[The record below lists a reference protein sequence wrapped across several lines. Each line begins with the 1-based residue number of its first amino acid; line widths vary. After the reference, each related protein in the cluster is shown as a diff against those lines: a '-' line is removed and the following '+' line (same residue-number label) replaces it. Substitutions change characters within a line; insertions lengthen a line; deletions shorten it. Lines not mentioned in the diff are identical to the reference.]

1 MPETSRGGPL
11 RRAVLLLSAAF
22 AGLLL
27 GLGVNSSASA
37 QDALGVHG
45 ELQNQQDEPIAGVSI
60 TVTDAGGTEIATVES
75 AADGKWAV
83 PLEAEGTYVIT
94 LDESTLPDGLLVRN
108 GKPQLEVEITTD
120 RTVLFPLDTQLA
132 EGVTPE
138 TPDDSPSAGGTE
150 SEEPGDE
157 SSSPADEAADGE
169 ALGEIEDEG
178 GATRAVSLLV
188 SGIHFGLMIALAA
201 VGLSMVFG
209 TTGLTNFAHGDLVT
223 FGGVIA
229 LLFNITFGV
238 PVWLAAIAAVALGA
252 AFGWAQDWGLWKPL
266 RRRGTGLV
274 SMMIISIGVAMLIR
288 FATLFFVG
296 GERRRYD
303 QYVGQEPWDFGW
315 LVITPKEVVTGSIA
329 LGVCILVGLA
339 LIFTRLGKATRAV
352 SDNPALAES
361 TGIDVNKVIRLVWT
375 IGGALA
381 AMSGV
386 FLSISDGVKFDMGQH
401 LLLLVFAAVVL
412 GGLGTAFGAFVGSML
427 IGVFVQMSTLVVAPE
442 LKYVGALAVLI
453 IIMLT
458 RPQGILG
465 RRERIG

>member
-1 MPETSRGGPL
+1 MS
-11 RRAVLLLSAAF
+11 
-22 AGLLL
+22 
-27 GLGVNSSASA
+27 SSAGA
-37 QDALGVHG
+37 QDAFGVHG
-45 ELQNQQDEPIAGVSI
+45 LLDDQQEQPVAGVSI
-60 TVTDAGGTEIATVES
+60 TVTDADGAEIASVVTAE
-75 AADGKWAV
+75 DGTWAV
-83 PLEAEGTYVIT
+83 PLEAEGDYVVT
-94 LDESTLPDGLLVRN
+94 LDESTLPEGLVVRN
-108 GKPQLEVEITTD
+108 CKPQLEVHVTGD
-120 RTVLFPLDTQLA
+120 RTALFPLDTQVD
-132 EGVTPE
+132 GCTPGE
-138 TPDDSPSAGGTE
+138 SPGGGTPSDDASDEPGEESSE
-150 SEEPGDE
+150 SEDAAADDAA
-157 SSSPADEAADGE
+157 ADEVSEVEG
-169 ALGEIEDEG
+169 EG
-178 GATRAVSLLV
+178 GATRAISLLV
-188 SGIHFGLMIALAA
+188 SGLHFGLMIALAA

-223 FGGVIA
+223 FGGVMA
-229 LLFNITFGV
+229 LLFNVTFGV

-252 AFGWAQDWGLWKPL
+252 AFGWAQDWGLWSPL

-274 SMMIISIGVAMLIR
+274 SMMIISIGVALLIR
-288 FATLFFVG
+288 NATLFFVG
-296 GERRRYD
+296 GERLRYTE
-303 QYVGQEPWDFGW
+303 YVGQTPWDFGW
-315 LVITPKEVVTGSIA
+315 LVITPKEVVTGLIA
-329 LGVCILVGLA
+329 LAVCVLVGLA
-339 LIFTRLGKATRAV
+339 LVFTRLGKATRAV
-352 SDNPALAES
+352 ADNPSLAAS

-412 GGLGTAFGAFVGSML
+412 GGLGTAFGAFVGAML

>member
-1 MPETSRGGPL
+1 
-11 RRAVLLLSAAF
+11 VLLLSAAF

-27 GLGVNSSASA
+27 GLGVNSSAMA
-37 QDALGVHG
+37 QDAFGVHG
-45 ELQNQQDEPIAGVSI
+45 TLENQQDEPVAGVSI
-60 TVTDAGGTEIATVES
+60 TVADDAGTEIATVQS
-75 AADGKWAV
+75 AEDGTWAV
-83 PLEAEGTYVIT
+83 PLESSGTYLVT

-108 GKPQLEVEITTD
+108 GRPQLEVEVNDD

-132 EGVTPE
+132 DGVEG
-138 TPDDSPSAGGTE
+138 PDEEPTTGG
-150 SEEPGDE
+150 SGDPGDE
-157 SSSPADEAADGE
+157 TSSADPDSAGDGE

-178 GATRAVSLLV
+178 GATQAVSLLF
-188 SGIHFGLMIALAA
+188 SGLHLGLMIALAA

-223 FGGVIA
+223 FGAVMA
-229 LLFNITFGV
+229 LMFNLTVGV
-238 PVWLAAIAAVALGA
+238 PVWLAALAAVVLGA
-252 AFGWAQDWGLWKPL
+252 AFGWFQDWGLWSRL

-274 SMMIISIGVAMLIR
+274 SMMIISIGVALLIR

-296 GERRRYD
+296 GERQRYNE
-303 QYVGQEPWDFGW
+303 YVGQKPWDFGW

-329 LGVCILVGLA
+329 AVVCAAVGLA
-339 LIFTRLGKATRAV
+339 LVYTRLGKATRAV
-352 SDNPALAES
+352 ADNPSLAES
-361 TGIDVNKVIRLVWT
+361 TGIDVNQVVRLVWT

-386 FLSISDGVKFDMGQH
+386 FLGISDGVKFDMGQH
-401 LLLLVFAAVVL
+401 LLLMVFAAVVL
-412 GGLGTAFGAFVGSML
+412 GGLGTAFGAFLGAML
-427 IGVFVQMSTLVVAPE
+427 IGVFVQMSTLVVAAE

>member
-1 MPETSRGGPL
+1 
-11 RRAVLLLSAAF
+11 LLSAAF

-27 GLGVNSSASA
+27 GLGVNSSATA

-45 ELQNQQDEPIAGVSI
+45 TLENQQDRPVAGVSI
-60 TVTDAGGTEIATVES
+60 TVADAAGTEIATVES
-75 AADGKWAV
+75 AEDGTWAV
-83 PLEAEGTYVIT
+83 PLEAEGDYVIT

-108 GKPQLEVEITTD
+108 GKPELEVHISSD

-132 EGVTPE
+132 EGVE
-138 TPDDSPSAGGTE
+138 QPDDDPATE
-150 SEEPGDE
+150 ATDEPGDE
-157 SSSPADEAADGE
+157 TSAADTAEDGE

-178 GATRAVSLLV
+178 GATRAVSLLF
-188 SGIHFGLMIALAA
+188 SGLHFGLMIALAA

-223 FGGVIA
+223 FGAIMA
-229 LLFNITFGV
+229 LLFNLTVGL
-238 PVWLAAIAAVALGA
+238 PVWVAAIAAVILGA
-252 AFGWAQDWGLWKPL
+252 AFGWAQDWGLWSRL

-274 SMMIISIGVAMLIR
+274 SMMIISIGVALLIR

-296 GERRRYD
+296 GERQRYNE
-303 QYVGQEPWDFGW
+303 YVGQKPWDFGW
-315 LVITPKEVVTGSIA
+315 LVITPKEVLTGSIA
-329 LGVCILVGLA
+329 LVVCVAVGLA
-339 LIFTRLGKATRAV
+339 LVFTRLGKATRAV
-352 SDNPALAES
+352 ADNPSLAES
-361 TGIDVNKVIRLVWT
+361 TGIDVNQVVRLVWT
-375 IGGALA
+375 IGGSLA

-386 FLSISDGVKFDMGQH
+386 FLGISDGVKFDMGQH
-401 LLLLVFAAVVL
+401 LLLMVFASVVL
-412 GGLGTAFGAFVGSML
+412 GGLGTAFGAFLGSMI
-427 IGVFVQMSTLVVAPE
+427 IGVFVQMSTLVVAAE

>member
-1 MPETSRGGPL
+1 L

-27 GLGVNSSASA
+27 GLGVNSSAGA
-37 QDALGVHG
+37 QETLGVHG
-45 ELQNQQDEPIAGVSI
+45 TLENQQDEPVAGVSI
-60 TVTDAGGTEIATVES
+60 TVADANGTEIATVQS
-75 AADGKWAV
+75 AEDGTWAV
-83 PLEAEGTYVIT
+83 PLETGGAYVIT

-108 GKPQLEVEITTD
+108 GRPQLEVEVNSD

-132 EGVTPE
+132 EGVTPQDPGE
-138 TPDDSPSAGGTE
+138 SSSEEGGESA
-150 SEEPGDE
+150 EPGDE
-157 SSSPADEAADGE
+157 SSDEDVDAGEDGE

-178 GATRAVSLLV
+178 GPTRAISLLV
-188 SGIHFGLMIALAA
+188 SGLHFGLMIALAA

-223 FGGVIA
+223 FGGVMA
-229 LLFNITFGV
+229 LLVNVTFGL
-238 PVWLAAIAAVALGA
+238 PVWLAAIAAVILGG

-266 RRRGTGLV
+266 RKRGTGLV

-288 FATLFFVG
+288 FATLFFFG
-296 GERRRYD
+296 GVRQRYD
-303 QYVGQEPWDFGW
+303 AYVGQEPWDFGW
-315 LVITPKEVVTGSIA
+315 LVIAPKDVTTGSIA
-329 LGVCILVGLA
+329 LVVCILVGLG
-339 LIFTRLGKATRAV
+339 LMFTRLGKATRAV
-352 SDNPALAES
+352 ADNPALAES
-361 TGIDVNKVIRLVWT
+361 TGIDVNRVIRLVWT
-375 IGGALA
+375 MGGALA

-442 LKYVGALAVLI
+442 LKYVGALVVLI

>member
-1 MPETSRGGPL
+1 M

-27 GLGVNSSASA
+27 GLGVNSSATA

-45 ELQNQQDEPIAGVSI
+45 TLENQQDEPVAGVTI
-60 TVTDAGGTEIATVES
+60 TVTDAAGTEIATVTS
-75 AADGKWAV
+75 AEDGTWAV
-83 PLEAEGTYVIT
+83 PIEAEGDYVVT

-108 GKPQLEVEITTD
+108 GKPELEVQINSD

-132 EGVTPE
+132 PGA
-138 TPDDSPSAGGTE
+138 DSGEEEPTGGTDSGE
-150 SEEPGDE
+150 SPGDDE
-157 SSSPADEAADGE
+157 SSADPDEAADGE
-169 ALGEIEDEG
+169 NLGEIEDEG
-178 GATRAVSLLV
+178 GATRAVSLLF
-188 SGIHFGLMIALAA
+188 SGLHFGLMIALAA

-223 FGGVIA
+223 FGGVMA

-238 PVWLAAIAAVALGA
+238 PVWIAAIAAVLLGA
-252 AFGWAQDWGLWKPL
+252 AFGWFQDWGLWSRLFK
-266 RRRGTGLV
+266 RGTGLV
-274 SMMIISIGVAMLIR
+274 SMMIISIGVALLIR

-303 QYVGQEPWDFGW
+303 EYVGQKPWDFGW
-315 LVITPKEVVTGSIA
+315 LVITPKEVVTGSVA
-329 LGVCILVGLA
+329 LVVCIAVGLA
-339 LIFTRLGKATRAV
+339 LVYTRLGKATRAV
-352 SDNPALAES
+352 ADNPSLAAS
-361 TGIDVNKVIRLVWT
+361 TGINVGQVVRLVWT

-386 FLSISDGVKFDMGQH
+386 FLGISDGVKFDMGQH
-401 LLLLVFAAVVL
+401 LLLMVFAAVVL
-412 GGLGTAFGAFVGSML
+412 GGLGTAFGAFVGAML

>member
-1 MPETSRGGPL
+1 
-11 RRAVLLLSAAF
+11 VLLLSAAF

-27 GLGVNSSASA
+27 GLGVMSSASA
-37 QDALGVHG
+37 QDAFGVHG
-45 ELQNQQDEPIAGVSI
+45 TLENQQDEPVAGVSI
-60 TVTDAGGTEIATVES
+60 TVTDAAGTEIATVQS
-75 AADGKWAV
+75 AEDGSWAV
-83 PLEAEGTYVIT
+83 PLEAGGDYVVT

-108 GKPQLEVEITTD
+108 GKPTLEVTISSD

-132 EGVTPE
+132 EGVEP
-138 TPDDSPSAGGTE
+138 GGGEPTDGSE
-150 SEEPGDE
+150 SEAPAGDGE
-157 SSSPADEAADGE
+157 SSAEADTAENGE
-169 ALGEIEDEG
+169 NLGEIEDEG
-178 GATRAVSLLV
+178 GATRAISLLF

-223 FGGVIA
+223 FGAVMA
-229 LLFNITFGV
+229 LLFNLTFGL
-238 PVWLAAIAAVALGA
+238 PVWIAAIAAVLLGA
-252 AFGWAQDWGLWKPL
+252 VFGWAQDWGLWSRL
-266 RRRGTGLV
+266 RKRGTGLV
-274 SMMIISIGVAMLIR
+274 SMMIISIGVALLIR

-296 GERRRYD
+296 GERQRYNE
-303 QYVGQEPWDFGW
+303 YVGQKPWDFGW

-329 LGVCILVGLA
+329 LVVCIGIGLA

-352 SDNPALAES
+352 ADNPSLAES
-361 TGIDVNKVIRLVWT
+361 TGIDVNQVVRLVWT
-375 IGGALA
+375 IGGSLA

-386 FLSISDGVKFDMGQH
+386 FLGISDGVKFDMGQH
-401 LLLLVFAAVVL
+401 LLLMVFAAVVL

>member
-1 MPETSRGGPL
+1 M
-11 RRAVLLLSAAF
+11 LLSAAL

-27 GLGVNSSASA
+27 CLGVSSSAGA
-37 QDALGVHG
+37 QDAFGVHG
-45 ELQNQQDEPIAGVSI
+45 LLDDQQEQPVAGVSI
-60 TVTDAGGTEIATVES
+60 TVTDADGAEIASVVTAE
-75 AADGKWAV
+75 DGTWAV
-83 PLEAEGTYVIT
+83 PLEAEGDYVVT
-94 LDESTLPDGLLVRN
+94 LDESTLPEGLVVRN
-108 GKPQLEVEITTD
+108 CKPQLEVHVTGD
-120 RTVLFPLDTQLA
+120 RTALFPLDTQVD
-132 EGVTPE
+132 GCTPGE
-138 TPDDSPSAGGTE
+138 SPGGGTPSDDASDEPGEESSE
-150 SEEPGDE
+150 SEDAAADDAA
-157 SSSPADEAADGE
+157 ADEVSEVEG
-169 ALGEIEDEG
+169 EG
-178 GATRAVSLLV
+178 GATRAISLLV
-188 SGIHFGLMIALAA
+188 SGLHFGLMIALAA

-223 FGGVIA
+223 FGGVMA
-229 LLFNITFGV
+229 LLFNVTFGV

-252 AFGWAQDWGLWKPL
+252 AFGWAQDWGLWSPL

-274 SMMIISIGVAMLIR
+274 SMMIISIGVALLIR
-288 FATLFFVG
+288 NATLFFVG
-296 GERRRYD
+296 GERLRYTE
-303 QYVGQEPWDFGW
+303 YVGQTPWDFGW
-315 LVITPKEVVTGSIA
+315 LVITPKEVVTGLIA
-329 LGVCILVGLA
+329 LAVCVLVGLA
-339 LIFTRLGKATRAV
+339 LVFTRLGKATRAV
-352 SDNPALAES
+352 ADNPSLAAS

-412 GGLGTAFGAFVGSML
+412 GGLGTAFGAFVGAML

>member
-1 MPETSRGGPL
+1 M
-11 RRAVLLLSAAF
+11 LSAAF

-27 GLGVNSSASA
+27 GLGVNSSAAA

-45 ELQNQQDEPIAGVSI
+45 TLENQQDEPVAGVSI
-60 TVTDAGGTEIATVES
+60 TVSDLAGTEIATVES
-75 AADGKWAV
+75 AEDGSWAV
-83 PLEAEGTYVIT
+83 PLETEGDYLVT

-108 GKPQLEVEITTD
+108 GKPELEVHITSD

-132 EGVTPE
+132 EGVEPQ
-138 TPDDSPSAGGTE
+138 PDDDATSDAETG
-150 SEEPGDE
+150 EPGE
-157 SSSPADEAADGE
+157 ETSSADTAEDGE

-178 GATRAVSLLV
+178 GATQAVSLLF
-188 SGIHFGLMIALAA
+188 SGLHFGLMIALAA

-223 FGGVIA
+223 FGAVMA
-229 LLFNITFGV
+229 LLFNLTIGL
-238 PVWLAAIAAVALGA
+238 PVWVAAIAAVLLGA
-252 AFGWAQDWGLWKPL
+252 AFGWAQDWGLWSRL

-274 SMMIISIGVAMLIR
+274 SMMIISIGVALLIR

-296 GERRRYD
+296 GERQRYNE
-303 QYVGQEPWDFGW
+303 YVGQKPWDFGW
-315 LVITPKEVVTGSIA
+315 LVITPKEVLTGSIA
-329 LGVCILVGLA
+329 AVVCAAVGLA

-352 SDNPALAES
+352 ADNPSLAES
-361 TGIDVNKVIRLVWT
+361 TGIDVNQVVRLVWT

-386 FLSISDGVKFDMGQH
+386 FLGISDGVKFDMGQH
-401 LLLLVFAAVVL
+401 LLLLVFASVVL
-412 GGLGTAFGAFVGSML
+412 GGLGTAFGAFLGSMI
-427 IGVFVQMSTLVVAPE
+427 IGVFVQMSTLVVAAE

>member
-1 MPETSRGGPL
+1 M

-27 GLGVNSSASA
+27 GLGVNSSATA
-37 QDALGVHG
+37 QDTLGVHG
-45 ELQNQQDEPIAGVSI
+45 TLENQADDPVAGVSI
-60 TVTDAGGTEIATVES
+60 SVFDAAGAEIATVES
-75 AADGKWAV
+75 AEDGTWAI
-83 PLEAEGTYVIT
+83 PLDAEGDYVVTI
-94 LDESTLPDGLLVRN
+94 DESTLPDGLLVRN
-108 GKPQLEVEITTD
+108 GKPELEVHITSD

-132 EGVTPE
+132 EGVDP
-138 TPDDSPSAGGTE
+138 GG
-150 SEEPGDE
+150 EEPTGDTE
-157 SSSPADEAADGE
+157 TGDTPGDATSSEDPDEAADGE
-169 ALGEIEDEG
+169 NLGEIEDEG
-178 GATRAVSLLV
+178 GATRTVSLLV
-188 SGIHFGLMIALAA
+188 SGLHFGLMIALAA

-223 FGGVIA
+223 FGGVMA
-229 LLFNITFGV
+229 LLFNLTFGV
-238 PVWLAAIAAVALGA
+238 PVWIAAIAAVLLGA
-252 AFGWAQDWGLWKPL
+252 AFGWAQDWGLWSRL
-266 RRRGTGLV
+266 RKRGTGLV
-274 SMMIISIGVAMLIR
+274 SMMIISIGVALLIR

-296 GERRRYD
+296 GERQRYNE
-303 QYVGQEPWDFGW
+303 YVGQKPWDFGW

-329 LGVCILVGLA
+329 LVVCIGIGLA
-339 LIFTRLGKATRAV
+339 LVYTRLGKATRAV
-352 SDNPALAES
+352 ADNPSLAES
-361 TGIDVNKVIRLVWT
+361 TGIDVNQVVRLVWT
-375 IGGALA
+375 IGGGLA

-401 LLLLVFAAVVL
+401 LLLMVFAAVVL

-427 IGVFVQMSTLVVAPE
+427 IGVFVQLSTLVVAPE

>member
-1 MPETSRGGPL
+1 M
-11 RRAVLLLSAAF
+11 LSAAF

-27 GLGVNSSASA
+27 GLGVSSSATA

-45 ELQNQQDEPIAGVSI
+45 TLENQQDEPVAGVTI
-60 TVTDAGGTEIATVES
+60 TVADLAGTEIATVES
-75 AADGKWAV
+75 AEDGTWSV
-83 PLEAEGTYVIT
+83 PLETEGDYLVT

-108 GKPQLEVEITTD
+108 GKPELEVHITSD

-132 EGVTPE
+132 EGVEPQ
-138 TPDDSPSAGGTE
+138 PDDDATSDAETGAPGEETSADTAE
-150 SEEPGDE
+150 
-157 SSSPADEAADGE
+157 DGE

-178 GATRAVSLLV
+178 GATQAVSLLF
-188 SGIHFGLMIALAA
+188 SGLHFGLMIALAA

-223 FGGVIA
+223 FGAVMA
-229 LLFNITFGV
+229 LLFNLTIGL
-238 PVWLAAIAAVALGA
+238 PVWIAAIAAVLLGA
-252 AFGWAQDWGLWKPL
+252 AFGWAQDWGLWSRL

-274 SMMIISIGVAMLIR
+274 SMMIISIGVALLIR

-296 GERRRYD
+296 GERQRYNE
-303 QYVGQEPWDFGW
+303 YVGQKPWDFGW
-315 LVITPKEVVTGSIA
+315 LVITPKEVLTGSIA
-329 LGVCILVGLA
+329 AVVCAAVGLA
-339 LIFTRLGKATRAV
+339 LVYTRLGKATRAV
-352 SDNPALAES
+352 ADNPSLAES
-361 TGIDVNKVIRLVWT
+361 TGIDVNQVVRLVWT

-386 FLSISDGVKFDMGQH
+386 FLGISDGVKFDMGQH
-401 LLLLVFAAVVL
+401 LLLLVFASVVL
-412 GGLGTAFGAFVGSML
+412 GGLGTAFGAFLGSMI
-427 IGVFVQMSTLVVAPE
+427 IGVFVQMSTLVVAAE

>member
-1 MPETSRGGPL
+1 M

-27 GLGVNSSASA
+27 GLGVNSSATA
-37 QDALGVHG
+37 QEALGVHG
-45 ELQNQQDEPIAGVSI
+45 TLENQQDEPVAGVSI
-60 TVTDAGGTEIATVES
+60 TVSDAAGTEIATVQS
-75 AADGKWAV
+75 AEDGTWAV
-83 PLEAEGTYVIT
+83 PLDTAGDYLVS
-94 LDESTLPDGLLVRN
+94 LDEATLPDGLVVRN
-108 GKPQLEVEITTD
+108 GKPELEVTISSD
-120 RTVLFPLDTQLA
+120 RTVLFPLDTQ
-132 EGVTPE
+132 VT
-138 TPDDSPSAGGTE
+138 GGTDPGGDE
-150 SEEPGDE
+150 PSTSGDATGEPGGE
-157 SSSPADEAADGE
+157 SSDDPEAGE
-169 ALGEIEDEG
+169 NGENLGEIEDEG

-188 SGIHFGLMIALAA
+188 SGLHFGLMIALAA

-223 FGGVIA
+223 FGGVMA
-229 LLFNITFGV
+229 LLFNLTFGV
-238 PVWLAAIAAVALGA
+238 PVWVAAIAAVLLGA
-252 AFGWAQDWGLWKPL
+252 AFGWVQDWGLWSRLFK
-266 RRRGTGLV
+266 RGTGLV
-274 SMMIISIGVAMLIR
+274 SMMIISIGVALLIR

-296 GERRRYD
+296 GERRRYNE
-303 QYVGQEPWDFGW
+303 YVGQEPWDFGW

-329 LGVCILVGLA
+329 LAVCIIVGLA
-339 LIFTRLGKATRAV
+339 LVYTRLGKATRAV
-352 SDNPALAES
+352 ADNPSLAAS
-361 TGIDVNKVIRLVWT
+361 TGINVGQVVRLVWT

-401 LLLLVFAAVVL
+401 LLLMVFAAVVL
-412 GGLGTAFGAFVGSML
+412 GGLGTAFGAFVGAIL
-427 IGVFVQMSTLVVAPE
+427 IGVFVQMSTLVIAPE

>member
-1 MPETSRGGPL
+1 M
-11 RRAVLLLSAAF
+11 LLSAAL

-27 GLGVNSSASA
+27 CLGVSSSAGA
-37 QDALGVHG
+37 QEALGVQG
-45 ELQNQQDEPIAGVSI
+45 TLDDRQEQPVAGVSI
-60 TVTDAGGTEIATVES
+60 TVTDANGTEIATVVTAE
-75 AADGKWAV
+75 DGTWAV
-83 PLEAEGTYVIT
+83 PLETAGEYVIT
-94 LDESTLPDGLLVRN
+94 LDESTLPEGLVVRN
-108 GKPQLEVEITTD
+108 CKPQLEVEITD
-120 RTVLFPLDTQLA
+120 NRTVLFPLDTQTS
-132 EGVTPE
+132 GCTPGESPTGDE
-138 TPDDSPSAGGTE
+138 TPTGDA
-150 SEEPGDE
+150 GDE
-157 SSSPADEAADGE
+157 TGEETSETEDPDAAADEVSEVEG
-169 ALGEIEDEG
+169 EG
-178 GATRAVSLLV
+178 GATRAISLLV
-188 SGIHFGLMIALAA
+188 SGLHFGLMIALAA

-223 FGGVIA
+223 FGGIMA
-229 LLFNITFGV
+229 LLFNITLGA
-238 PVWLAAIAAVALGA
+238 PVWLAAIAAVVLGA
-252 AFGWAQDWGLWKPL
+252 AFGWAQDWGLWARL
-266 RRRGTGLV
+266 RRKGIGLV

-296 GERRRYD
+296 GERERYN
-303 QYVGQEPWDFGW
+303 QYVGQKPWDFGW
-315 LVITPKEVVTGSIA
+315 LVITPKEVVTGGVA
-329 LGVCILVGLA
+329 LAVCILVGCA
-339 LIFTRLGKATRAV
+339 LLFTRLGKATRAV
-352 SDNPALAES
+352 ADNPALAAS
-361 TGIDVNKVIRLVWT
+361 TGIDVNQVIRLVWT

-412 GGLGTAFGAFVGSML
+412 GGLGTAFGAFVGSMI

>member
-1 MPETSRGGPL
+1 M

-27 GLGVNSSASA
+27 GLGVNSSAVA
-37 QDALGVHG
+37 QETLGVHG
-45 ELQNQQDEPIAGVSI
+45 TLENQQDEPVAGVSI
-60 TVTDAGGTEIATVES
+60 TVAQADGTEIATVES
-75 AADGKWAV
+75 AEDGTWAV
-83 PLEAEGTYVIT
+83 PLEAEGAYVIT

-108 GKPQLEVEITTD
+108 GRPQLEVEVHTD

-132 EGVTPE
+132 EGVEPQDPGE
-138 TPDDSPSAGGTE
+138 SASDEAGGETE
-150 SEEPGDE
+150 TEEETSGGDV
-157 SSSPADEAADGE
+157 DEAENGE

-178 GATRAVSLLV
+178 GPTRAISLLV
-188 SGIHFGLMIALAA
+188 SGLHFGLMIALAA

-223 FGGVIA
+223 FGGVMA
-229 LLFNITFGV
+229 LLFNVTFGL
-238 PVWLAAIAAVALGA
+238 PVWIAAVAAVALGA

-266 RRRGTGLV
+266 RQRGTGLV
-274 SMMIISIGVAMLIR
+274 TMMIISIGVAMLIR
-288 FATLFFVG
+288 YATLFFAG
-296 GERRRYD
+296 AERQRYNA
-303 QYVGQEPWDFGW
+303 YVGQDPWDFGW
-315 LVITPKEVVTGSIA
+315 LVVTPKEVATGSIA
-329 LGVCILVGLA
+329 LVVCVLVGLA
-339 LIFTRLGKATRAV
+339 LVFTRLGKATRAV
-352 SDNPALAES
+352 ADNPALASS
-361 TGIDVNKVIRLVWT
+361 TGIDVNRVIRLVWT

-412 GGLGTAFGAFVGSML
+412 GGLGTAFGAFLGSML
-427 IGVFVQMSTLVVAPE
+427 IGVFVQMSTLVVDPE
-442 LKYVGALAVLI
+442 LKYVGALVVLI